1 MLKLRRERMVFGRR
15 RPFVSQDLDMMA
27 ACVEHWFDGKDHAR
41 FQYDASTGAAVVQ
54 HLRRIM
60 EYLADAMTAKIT
72 HRRKA
77 LRPRYRLNCRT
88 NVAKGCAGPDR
99 VNAGEHR
106 FVRLLDQALGQD
118 RNSADLEGAAG
129 VAMPAGQ
136 QGRYVDVDDLALAQ
150 VLGVGRNAVRDHMID

>member
-1 MLKLRRERMVFGRR
+1 MRDVSCQACSLGSRQSEDFDTDIGDRNRMLKLRRQRMVFGHR

-72 HRRKA
+72 HR
-77 LRPRYRLNCRT
+77 
-88 NVAKGCAGPDR
+88 
-99 VNAGEHR
+99 
-106 FVRLLDQALGQD
+106 
-118 RNSADLEGAAG
+118 
-129 VAMPAGQ
+129 
-136 QGRYVDVDDLALAQ
+136 
-150 VLGVGRNAVRDHMID
+150 